1 MPYATKDPKEA
12 GSLAPDMTLRA
23 GLADIDRHSGA
34 SFESLLRPN
43 HIDAFPFT
51 NARMPVVVGNG
62 TFLSDSY
69 SARLRDS
76 GS

>member
-12 GSLAPDMTLRA
+12 PLAPDMTLRA
-23 GLADIDRHSGA
+23 SLADIDRHSGA

-51 NARMPVVVGNG
+51 NA
-62 TFLSDSY
+62 
-69 SARLRDS
+69 
-76 GS
+76 

>member
-12 GSLAPDMTLRA
+12 DSLAPDMTLRA

-43 HIDAFPFT
+43 HIDAFP
-51 NARMPVVVGNG
+51 
-62 TFLSDSY
+62 LHK
-69 SARLRDS
+69 RLDACGR
-76 GS
+76 G